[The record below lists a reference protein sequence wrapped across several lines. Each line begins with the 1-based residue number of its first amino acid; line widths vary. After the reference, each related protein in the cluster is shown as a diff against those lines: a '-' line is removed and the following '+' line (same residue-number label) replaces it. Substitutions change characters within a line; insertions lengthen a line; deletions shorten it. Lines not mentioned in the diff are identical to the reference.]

1 MLPYSNY
8 NEKNIT
14 EKTHVFSTFELD
26 VGVSMQLMFKLYK
39 TEECLI

>member
-8 NEKNIT
+8 NKKNIT

-26 VGVSMQLMFKLYK
+26 VGVSMQLMF
-39 TEECLI
+39 